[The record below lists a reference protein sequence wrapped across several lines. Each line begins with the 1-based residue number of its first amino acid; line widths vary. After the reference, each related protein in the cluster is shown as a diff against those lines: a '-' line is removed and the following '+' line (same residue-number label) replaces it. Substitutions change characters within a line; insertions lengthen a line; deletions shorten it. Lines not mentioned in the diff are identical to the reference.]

1 MFTSFRLGQY
11 MVNTLPEKVEEG
23 FHENRY
29 PVYSL
34 EPETPVV
41 EEPVAKR
48 QRQRSKSSLVSEEA
62 QAIQSIR
69 LRNLLLDLVEQLM
82 LNVDRSNE
90 E

>member
-1 MFTSFRLGQY
+1 
-11 MVNTLPEKVEEG
+11 MVNTLPEKFEEG
-23 FHENRY
+23 FHENCY

-41 EEPVAKR
+41 EESVTKR
-48 QRQRSKSSLVSEEA
+48 QRQRSKSSLMSEEA